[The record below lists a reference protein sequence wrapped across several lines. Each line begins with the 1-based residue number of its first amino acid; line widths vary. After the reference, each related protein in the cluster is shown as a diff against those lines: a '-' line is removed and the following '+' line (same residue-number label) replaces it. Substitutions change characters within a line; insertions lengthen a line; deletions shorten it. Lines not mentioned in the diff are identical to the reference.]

1 MKSKRTVAGLALVLP
16 LALGLAACTP
26 ASDESPAPTSSALA
40 SVPPSEALPG
50 PEDGGNDGEDAHE
63 LVPEP
68 DESGRG
74 AIEDAAAAT
83 FDAYADKDQ
92 SYQAWFDG
100 LRPHLHPTA
109 VPAYETVQPQS
120 IPALDVGGVEAL
132 SGWTQAYASVEI
144 STSAGPYLVE
154 LQRATAEEPWLATR
168 ITAATGD

>member
-1 MKSKRTVAGLALVLP
+1 MKSTRTVAGLALVLP

-26 ASDESPAPTSSALA
+26 ASDESPAPSSPA
-40 SVPPSEALPG
+40 SMPPSEALPG

-74 AIEDAAAAT
+74 AIEDAATAT
-83 FDAYADKDQ
+83 FEAYADKDQ

-120 IPALDVGGVEAL
+120 IPALDVEGVEAL
-132 SGWTQAYASVEI
+132 SGWTEAYASVEI

-154 LQRATAEEPWLATR
+154 LQRATTDEPWLATR
-168 ITAATGD
+168 ITPDTNE